1 MISVRVCTTSVV
13 WLMLWLTHL
22 IICYSEVTHILTT
35 FHNIISIFRVKSKR
49 KSIPRCLTTPTSKF
63 LTFSQVL
70 CQFIVAYY
78 TWFLVLLPPH
88 CLSHNRHCKYRVK
101 SKRRC
106 ISRLHVSLLSDST
119 VSSVPSNIL

>member
-1 MISVRVCTTSVV
+1 MYFSRK
-13 WLMLWLTHL
+13 
-22 IICYSEVTHILTT
+22 
-35 FHNIISIFRVKSKR
+35 NKR

-78 TWFLVLLPPH
+78 TWFLALLPPH
-88 CLSHNRHCKYRVK
+88 CLSHNRHCKCRVK

-106 ISRLHVSLLSDST
+106 ISRLHVSPFRFPGQFQAQQYTLVLHVSHKYKFAST
-119 VSSVPSNIL
+119 VSSVPTPAFILLIIGCVKIAQKEKPM